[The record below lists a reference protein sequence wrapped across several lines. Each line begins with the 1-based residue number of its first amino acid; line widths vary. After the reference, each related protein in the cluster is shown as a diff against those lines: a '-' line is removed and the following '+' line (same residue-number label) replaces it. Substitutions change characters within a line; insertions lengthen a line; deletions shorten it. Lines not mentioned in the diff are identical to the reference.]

1 MFMTQASERSNDHD
15 ERVSAAPATTQDV
28 RVTGQRVLATVM
40 DGGVLGILFVVMSA
54 LFGTS
59 SAGGGN
65 VNASLE
71 GFPALVFFLL
81 AFAY

>member
-1 MFMTQASERSNDHD
+1 
-15 ERVSAAPATTQDV
+15 
-28 RVTGQRVLATVM
+28 VTGRRGLATIV
-40 DGGVLGILFVVMSA
+40 DGVVLGILFVVRSA

>member
-1 MFMTQASERSNDHD
+1 MTQASERSNDHD

-28 RVTGQRVLATVM
+28 RVTGRRVLATIV
-40 DGGVLGILFVVMSA
+40 DGVVLGILFVVMSA

-59 SAGGGN
+59 SAGGSN

-71 GFPALVFFLL
+71 SFPALVFFLL